1 MPSSLALATT
11 TGSLTS
17 SSPPPSLAV
26 ATPDSITSAQGG
38 AGFGNNNANEIEIES
53 AECTEGQD
61 VLSPL
66 PALGASSLSRAAS
79 AAIARSGGSALK
91 KGKGKNKMKHA
102 GHKNH
107 SNNGR
112 GRRTSQM
119 RVVARIRPLSEQEVG
134 RGCTEAVVPIILDD
148 NDGNSCRD
156 GNGNDDAGMD
166 MGADENAPPSVF
178 HTPKI
183 GNRRTTAM
191 MASDGDSSPMAQ
203 PQPQPASTS
212 LLAGGNVNTTT
223 TTNTNSSVSS
233 AAAAMPKQF
242 DFDAV
247 FSSTTPQRDVYDQS
261 VGDAIRRNVFRGY
274 NTTIIAYGQTS
285 SGKTYTMNGPAP
297 PTQEAEQSIVE
308 DVAMTSPTARPF
320 VSPRARG
327 MGQSRRQSSLA
338 RMAASNSSSAAALT
352 LTESDGI
359 IPRAIHDLFETQRT
373 EQREARIHLSYLE
386 IYNDQIRDLL
396 GSGSNDEG
404 GAEGGTATAENLP
417 LLDDGQGVSVRGLS
431 STEVRTAGEARE
443 LMDRASLRRTTGVSL
458 VCGMGVMSIRR
469 G

>member
-1 MPSSLALATT
+1 
-11 TGSLTS
+11 
-17 SSPPPSLAV
+17 
-26 ATPDSITSAQGG
+26 
-38 AGFGNNNANEIEIES
+38 
-53 AECTEGQD
+53 
-61 VLSPL
+61 
-66 PALGASSLSRAAS
+66 
-79 AAIARSGGSALK
+79 
-91 KGKGKNKMKHA
+91 
-102 GHKNH
+102 
-107 SNNGR
+107 
-112 GRRTSQM
+112 M
-119 RVVARIRPLSEQEVG
+119 RVVARIRPLSDQEVG
-134 RGCTEAVVPIILDD
+134 RGCTEAVVPILLDDDD
-148 NDGNSCRD
+148 NDDNCRD
-156 GNGNDDAGMD
+156 GNGNGNDGGMD
-166 MGADENAPPSVF
+166 MGTDENAPPSVF

-183 GNRRTTAM
+183 GNRRTTTM

-203 PQPQPASTS
+203 PQQKPASTS
-212 LLAGGNVNTTT
+212 LLAGGSASANANAN
-223 TTNTNSSVSS
+223 TTNTS

-242 DFDAV
+242 DYDAV
-247 FSSTTPQRDVYDQS
+247 FSSTTSQRDVYDQS

-285 SGKTYTMNGPAP
+285 SGKTYTMNGPEP
-297 PTQEAEQSIVE
+297 PTEAEQMIAE
-308 DVAMTSPTARPF
+308 DEAMTSPTARPF

-327 MGQSRRQSSLA
+327 IGMSPKRGGGAGGRRQSSLA
-338 RMAASNSSSAAALT
+338 RMAAASASSATTTLA

-396 GSGSNDEG
+396 GSDSGSNDEG

-458 VCGMGVMSIRR
+458 GTNMGWELLRYKAWTKVLLLYLSLNTHHRPYPSSLILRPPVPMPGPVAVMPSASSP
-469 G
+469 